1 MLSLFKIKTMNANLL
16 FFCTICREK
25 TPEQIEKIKCTIDHK
40 IKHFKRGESIATQG
54 DRVTCLYMLT
64 KGKVKTEIIS
74 DSGLTVSVEE
84 LSAPY
89 PLAAAFIFADDNRFP
104 VEVTAMEECE
114 VILISK
120 SSIEK
125 QMAACP
131 GFLRGFM
138 AFIANRVQFLS
149 ERLKIFSQKG
159 IKAKVAY
166 YILQRDRNGVFEL
179 GRSIASLAE
188 YFGVERPSLSRAI
201 SEMVQS
207 GIIEFESGKGKILQ
221 YNAIKELL
229 G

>member
-1 MLSLFKIKTMNANLL
+1 MTSDLL
-16 FFCTICREK
+16 FFCTLCREK
-25 TPEQIEKIKCTIDHK
+25 TPQEIRNLKCTIDHK
-40 IKHFKRGESIATQG
+40 SQTYKRGERIASQG
-54 DRVTCLYMLT
+54 DRISHLYMLT

-84 LSAPY
+84 ITAPY
-89 PLAAAFIFADDNRFP
+89 PLAAAFIFSDHNRFP
-104 VEVTAMEECE
+104 VDVTALEDCE

-120 SSIEK
+120 TSIEK
-125 QMAACP
+125 QMAKCP

-159 IKAKVAY
+159 IKAKISY
-166 YILQRDRNGVFEL
+166 YILQQDQGGKFEL
-179 GRSIASLAE
+179 KRSISSLAE

-201 SEMVQS
+201 SEMVRD
-207 GIIEFESGKGKILQ
+207 GIIEYEGGKGRILK
-221 YNAIKELL
+221 YNDLKELL